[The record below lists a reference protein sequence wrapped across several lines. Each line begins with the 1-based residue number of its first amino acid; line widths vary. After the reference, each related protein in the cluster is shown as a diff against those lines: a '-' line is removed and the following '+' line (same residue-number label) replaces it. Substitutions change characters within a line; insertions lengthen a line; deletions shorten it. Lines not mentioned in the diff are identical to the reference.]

1 MRTAGQTHGNF
12 APHVSDSCHFQG
24 ELVLL
29 SGKLGEPKSE
39 EGLSGLIR
47 RGGTHGPVA
56 TILTLCFLPAAQCSI
71 SPTRWLLG

>member
-47 RGGTHGPVA
+47 RGGTHGHYPN
-56 TILTLCFLPAAQCSI
+56 TTPS
-71 SPTRWLLG
+71 RWCVSQPS